1 MNSGST
7 YGSFRNVPKPL
18 SAIKLPPIEISKKP
32 IANAIQDLLLIEKQM
47 STDSF

>member
-18 SAIKLPPIEISKKP
+18 SAIKLPPIEMMKKP
-32 IANAIQDLLLIEKQM
+32 VASAIQDLLLIEK
-47 STDSF
+47 